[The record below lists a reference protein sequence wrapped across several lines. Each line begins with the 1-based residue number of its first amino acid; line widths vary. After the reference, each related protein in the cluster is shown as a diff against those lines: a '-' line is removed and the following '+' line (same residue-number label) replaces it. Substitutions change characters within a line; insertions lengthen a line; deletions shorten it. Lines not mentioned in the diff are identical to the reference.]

1 MEYYGWDALNDD
13 YNDNNDDVPIVL
25 YENDTNDEE
34 KPVLNCDDKCIID
47 FIVYPDNINAI
58 VNDNVND
65 NINAIVNDN
74 VNDNVNAIVNDNVNE
89 KPKRKF
95 NKNINPACIS
105 SQETLKYK
113 KLITYTRNIN
123 NKKDKYHNNLIDE
136 LIKNDVYADI
146 YERFLSV
153 DDNYDNL
160 DDILNDE
167 DLTIL
172 KMFNFIEPENLCDC
186 YKMA

>member
-34 KPVLNCDDKCIID
+34 KPILNCDDKCIID
-47 FIVYPDNINAI
+47 YIVYPDNVNAI
-58 VNDNVND
+58 VND

-74 VNDNVNAIVNDNVNE
+74 VNDNVDE
-89 KPKRKF
+89 KPKRKY

-160 DDILNDE
+160 DDVLNDE

>member
-65 NINAIVNDN
+65 NMLMIILMLLLMIMLMIILMLLLMIILMLLLMIMLMKNLKENITKILTQLVYHR
-74 VNDNVNAIVNDNVNE
+74 
-89 KPKRKF
+89 KKR
-95 NKNINPACIS
+95 
-105 SQETLKYK
+105 
-113 KLITYTRNIN
+113 
-123 NKKDKYHNNLIDE
+123 
-136 LIKNDVYADI
+136 
-146 YERFLSV
+146 
-153 DDNYDNL
+153 
-160 DDILNDE
+160 
-167 DLTIL
+167 
-172 KMFNFIEPENLCDC
+172 
-186 YKMA
+186 